1 MHLVRNVFSHKN
13 VFRFIFITLNL
24 AIIPEGS
31 LLSVRQNS
39 KGLYTHF
46 PEGHSLKFTLSFQ
59 H

>member
-1 MHLVRNVFSHKN
+1 MYLVRNVFSHKN
-13 VFRFIFITLNL
+13 VFPFTFITLNL
-24 AIIPEGS
+24 SIFPEGS

-46 PEGHSLKFTLSFQ
+46 PEGHTLKFTLSPQ